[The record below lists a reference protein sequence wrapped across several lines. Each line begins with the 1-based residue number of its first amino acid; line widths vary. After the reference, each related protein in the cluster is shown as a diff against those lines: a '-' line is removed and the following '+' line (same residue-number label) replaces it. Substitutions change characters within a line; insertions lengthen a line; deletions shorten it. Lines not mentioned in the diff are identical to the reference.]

1 MRTHL
6 RNDSGASELHGNPR
20 YTDGMATKIRSARAS
35 AAAPNAIALPAV
47 DQRIL
52 TIRSEKVMIDRD
64 LAEVYG
70 VTTKALNQA
79 AKRNIERFPADF
91 RFQLT
96 GKERDEVVTN
106 CDHLQNLKYAPALP
120 WAFTE
125 HGALMAAS
133 VLNSPRAVEMS
144 VYIVRAFVRLREYA
158 RGHAEMTKRLDALE
172 RRVTDHDDDL
182 REMFNALRALLTPSP
197 RSGREIGFAK
207 KGV

>member
-1 MRTHL
+1 
-6 RNDSGASELHGNPR
+6 
-20 YTDGMATKIRSARAS
+20 MATKIRSARAS